1 MVSLRGSYNPVL
13 LRPVGGEGR
22 YRSDFSRIK
31 SAGFA
36 FQSFF
41 PVIIALG
48 VRLELTTSG
57 VTIPPPRPVGL
68 PSMYDTASSGG
79 RVRTPSI
86 GHQKSAFCL
95 LNYSR
100 MILLRGYGGD
110 RTRNLRGHNPALLP
124 NELHTQLL
132 PHGSNAELLVQ
143 SQTGCQLHQGGMIF
157 SCQVGKAGFEP
168 TMRPAP
174 KAGGRPNCPTSRSLR
189 TASRV
194 ERNRTSVVSLP
205 KGVPYHP
212 APTRWSPQR
221 DSHPHDLS
229 VTAV

>member
-1 MVSLRGSYNPVL
+1 MLAPREGIEPPTKRSTIARSAAELPWNGS
-13 LRPVGGEGR
+13 E
-22 YRSDFSRIK
+22 SRDRTCDIRIN
-31 SAGFA
+31 SATLCHL
-36 FQSFF
+36 SY
-41 PVIIALG
+41 LG
-48 VRLELTTSG
+48 MG
-57 VTIPPPRPVGL
+57 
-68 PSMYDTASSGG
+68 TASSGG

-100 MILLRGYGGD
+100 MILLRGYDGD

-124 NELHTQLL
+124 NKLHTQLL

-168 TMRPAP
+168 TIRPAP